1 MVAENLTEN
10 LVIGVD
16 VHLTLL
22 AVKLYMHGIC
32 HAYIRDVVIESCGTM
47 RWLVILSSLHC
58 LVLSLSAAV
67 SGCQRLSA
75 AVSAVSAVSAIRA
88 VRPPASAPAPIS
100 DPDPSGHYYHTEL
113 ALAPAT
119 GHPPH
124 PRAPAAYSCTH
135 PHLASLGLSGFHDRY
150 FASTAVLEKHQA

>member
-1 MVAENLTEN
+1 M
-10 LVIGVD
+10 GVD

-47 RWLVILSSLHC
+47 CWLVILSSLHC

-88 VRPPASAPAPIS
+88 VRPSAPAPAPIP
-100 DPDPSGHYYHTEL
+100 DPDPSGHSYHTEL

-124 PRAPAAYSCTH
+124 PRAPAPHTH

-150 FASTAVLEKHQA
+150 FASTRKASGMTPSNGPTIVE